1 MRPILFVIFL
11 QIVLA
16 GCSQNVFKM
25 SDAAVTTAAYRH
37 TGPASLSLI
46 TMINNGSGTGAHTS
60 LMINASQR
68 VIFESAGTVRHARL
82 PEKDDV
88 LFGVTPAIED
98 FYVRAHARK
107 THHVVIQTLEVP
119 PDVAELALQKVL
131 AHDAVYAAQC
141 SLRTSQILA
150 SLPGFD
156 HLPVVWFPNQLK
168 NAFGRLEWV
177 TEVTL
182 HEYDEADKTLALR
195 TYIP

>member
-16 GCSQNVFKM
+16 GCSQNVSKM

-37 TGPASLSLI
+37 AGPASLSLI

-68 VIFESAGTVRHARL
+68 VIFDPAGTVRHARL

-107 THHVVIQTLEVP
+107 THHVVI
-119 PDVAELALQKVL
+119 
-131 AHDAVYAAQC
+131 
-141 SLRTSQILA
+141 
-150 SLPGFD
+150 
-156 HLPVVWFPNQLK
+156 
-168 NAFGRLEWV
+168 
-177 TEVTL
+177 
-182 HEYDEADKTLALR
+182 
-195 TYIP
+195 